1 MRLHRVLTLA
11 GPWAIGSLL
20 VLGCSGSGP
29 DEQAIQ
35 PLPSV
40 EQASEEAD
48 AGSIEPDG
56 VVSESGAGDN
66 PEVDGDVEVERSD
79 ADVAAAG
86 NGLAQGDEVDVTV
99 IPDVITEEYV
109 EAVLA
114 ELEQLYADALRE
126 LILAG
131 EPTIEVTDRLG
142 SAFVEEQ
149 YTARLE
155 QFLSLQDAGF
165 PEIAEANRIRPRQHS
180 VLALI
185 ELGDNCLYVETS
197 LDVSGVFD
205 DERELQS
212 SFVELGMPDR
222 EVITN
227 LNPTPW
233 MIHGLP
239 VGEYSQLEERRPC
252 AS

>member
-66 PEVDGDVEVERSD
+66 PEVDGDIEVERSD

-142 SAFVEEQ
+142 SAFVEEE
-149 YTARLE
+149 YALRLE
-155 QFLSLQDAGF
+155 QFIELADLGF
-165 PEIAEANRIRPRQHS
+165 PELASPELLEPRAHTEVSILDWDRDCVYAQS
-180 VLALI
+180 
-185 ELGDNCLYVETS
+185 T
-197 LDVSGVFD
+197 LDVSGVFSAYIPP
-205 DERELQS
+205 QM
-212 SFVELGMPDR
+212 SFVELGLPDR
-222 EVITN
+222 EVVTN
-227 LNPTPW
+227 LNKTPW
-233 MIHGLP
+233 MVHAFP
-239 VGEYSQLEERRPC
+239 VGGDTEIGERTPC
-252 AS
+252 S